1 MSLTMVFADE
11 DRITSLS
18 SQVMKL
24 MITASVYSFNF
35 IITQNSSS
43 MLKLNTRIVAY
54 TLLNVCENILRFLSS
69 TK

>member
-1 MSLTMVFADE
+1 MSLTMVFTDE

-35 IITQNSSS
+35 IITQNS
-43 MLKLNTRIVAY
+43 
-54 TLLNVCENILRFLSS
+54 
-69 TK
+69 